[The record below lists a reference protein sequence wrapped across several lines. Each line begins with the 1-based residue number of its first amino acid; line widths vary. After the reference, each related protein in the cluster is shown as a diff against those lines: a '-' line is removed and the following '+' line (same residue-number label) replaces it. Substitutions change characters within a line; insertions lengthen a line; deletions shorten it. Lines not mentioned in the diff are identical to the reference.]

1 MTFSCDCRTVK
12 STNTNYLRLRKPIS
26 IASLL
31 KERVASTAFTYNF
44 AIETEYGKVALG
56 YAFGSEK
63 DITTVL
69 GKYSFKAKKQ
79 IISIQFVVSR
89 TTNNKYRIDVEHF
102 VDKGYVYDYDDDFEE
117 LYFTASEKDQIFV
130 VIEMHDEVKL
140 TSLLSCT
147 ELGMGAHRRTRVWP
161 KKRAQSSRRD
171 SMHKRN
177 FRGPGSC
184 DQPEF
189 KYTPWQK
196 KVCKKFMR
204 QSGMFIE

>member
-1 MTFSCDCRTVK
+1 
-12 STNTNYLRLRKPIS
+12 LRKPIS

-31 KERVASTAFTYNF
+31 KERVASTAFTYDF
-44 AIETEYGKVALG
+44 AIETKYGKVALG

-79 IISIQFVVSR
+79 IVSIQFVVSR
-89 TTNNKYRIDVEHF
+89 TTNNKYRVDVEHF
-102 VDKGYVYDYDDDFEE
+102 VDKGYVYNYDDFEE
-117 LYFTASEKDQIFV
+117 LQFTASEKEQIFV
-130 VIEMHDEVKL
+130 AIEIHDEVKL

-147 ELGMGAHRRTRVWP
+147 ELGMGTKRTRVWP

-171 SMHKRN
+171 PMHKRN

-184 DQPEF
+184 DQPEL